1 MKICPKCAAEN
12 ADTAKFCNECG
23 TALEIKK
30 TETQETVND
39 PEPVSETS
47 KENISTVENVE
58 STPVAI
64 AETVRDGLE
73 STTEQIEK
81 KEEPS
86 PKKKNHL
93 IIGIVAVALVC
104 IIGFIATRPRLKSLE
119 VAYDG
124 NAEDGVVLDSDNP
137 AFTVTAVYTNG
148 KKEIVPAGE
157 WQITEP
163 QTLVA
168 DESTEVEISYK
179 SKKVSITIPCTSS
192 RADHIEARYLGA
204 TEDGTTVSRQ
214 SNIEVILA
222 YKNGQ
227 TRKLNSNNWAVSPEI
242 TILHNGVTA
251 NIKVYCFD
259 ESGKE
264 YSSQLS
270 IVGTEK
276 PFECITEKYYKT
288 ASSLTVSDL
297 LKTRKPFGNGY
308 DYCYNNDENMLLV
321 PKDVE
326 WIENPL
332 NKDGTVE
339 DGAVYRKIAYVL
351 TGIDAGFANYK
362 NFAKYMLGYTPD
374 TKEDFLKH
382 IDDLK
387 SYIVAAN
394 SLEPVMKRFES
405 LKSVS
410 GDFNYQYKDSGDF
423 DALNSS
429 FDFTISDVTECAEEL
444 DISEEMLG
452 YILSMLNEYGT
463 ETTFNK
469 NSCTCILK
477 SY

>member
-1 MKICPKCAAEN
+1 MKICPKCATEN
-12 ADTAKFCNECG
+12 IDTANFCDECG
-23 TALEIKK
+23 APLEI
-30 TETQETVND
+30 TDAEVSEAVND
-39 PEPVSETS
+39 TEPVPETP
-47 KENISTVENVE
+47 KEAVSPNENVE
-58 STPVAI
+58 PTPAMV
-64 AETVRDGLE
+64 AETVTDSQE
-73 STTEQIEK
+73 AATEQTEK
-81 KEEPS
+81 KEEQS
-86 PKKKNHL
+86 PKKKSRL
-93 IIGIVAVALVC
+93 IIGIVVAALIC
-104 IIGFIATRPRLKSLE
+104 IIGFIATRPKLESLE
-119 VAYDG
+119 VTYTGDTTEG
-124 NAEDGVVLDSDNP
+124 IVLDNNNEG
-137 AFTVTAVYTNG
+137 FKVTAVYSSG
-148 KKEIVPAGE
+148 KKEEVPVGE

-168 DESTEVEISYK
+168 DESKEVIITYK
-179 SKKVSITIPCTSS
+179 SQKTPVTIQCTSTMP
-192 RADHIEARYLGA
+192 DYIEATYKGP
-204 TEDGTTVSRQ
+204 TEEGTTISEQ
-214 SNIEVILA
+214 SNIEVTLTF
-222 YKNGQ
+222 KNGQ
-227 TRKLNSNNWAVSPEI
+227 TQSLTNVYWGLTPENTILKNGETSTIKVSAYDSNN
-242 TILHNGVTA
+242 
-251 NIKVYCFD
+251 
-259 ESGKE
+259 KE
-264 YSSQLS
+264 YATLLS

-387 SYIVAAN
+387 SFIVAAN

-423 DALNSS
+423 DALKSS

-469 NSCTCILK
+469 NSCTCVLK